1 MNRELAENR
10 FFFVRKRLEINPILE
25 KKYKETINQY
35 ISKGC
40 ARKLTQNEIR
50 NTSDITNFVPNH
62 CLLNPKKSNKV
73 RAVFNVGAKFKGVSL
88 SDNLL

>member
-10 FFFVRKRLEINPILE
+10 FFFIRKRLEINPVLE

-40 ARKLTQNEIR
+40 PRKLTQNEIR
-50 NTSDITNFVPNH
+50 NISDITNFIPNH
-62 CLLNPKKSNKV
+62 YLLNPKKPNTV
-73 RAVFNVGAKFKGVSL
+73 RVVFNVGAKFKGVSL
-88 SDNLL
+88 NDNLL